1 MVLLICFDLPR
12 NTKRQRRDA
21 TKFRKR
27 LLQLGFEMKQFS
39 IYEREVK
46 HSATKEKIIGQIQA
60 ELPRK
65 GEILLYELPDRINNL
80 KKIILGNK
88 IVEMKNQRPQLHII

>member
-21 TKFRKR
+21 
-27 LLQLGFEMKQFS
+27 
-39 IYEREVK
+39 
-46 HSATKEKIIGQIQA
+46 AKEKIIGQIQT

-80 KKIILGNK
+80 QKIILGNK